1 MIEKQAAVAPDFA
14 ALRDEFPVTRGW
26 TYLDL
31 ANKAPLPQCAQ
42 DAVPEFLREMN
53 ELGAREAFSKLRVE
67 EIRASLASLLG
78 VAPGTIAFI
87 KNTSEGMNIAAQ
99 ALDLKAGD
107 NVIQAEMDH
116 PNQVY
121 AWRRLEERGVE
132 LKWVRNGEGYPP
144 VEAFVEAMDG
154 RTRAVA
160 VSYVTFGTGCRVDL
174 PALGAAC
181 RERGIVLMTD
191 AIQGVGILSASLPAL
206 GADIVVCGGHKG
218 LLGLPGTGFLY
229 CREDLIPDMTPPFY
243 ARASMVRE
251 VLDRMEV
258 GLAPDAHRFEIGN
271 QNYLGLWVLG
281 RSVEFL
287 GKVGLAHIEERVRGL
302 TTYLMEL
309 LERRGEKILTPRPWE
324 ERAAIVSIESPDPP
338 KAAARL
344 RERRVIASARN
355 NGLRFAP
362 HFYNTEEELER
373 VAGLL

>member
-1 MIEKQAAVAPDFA
+1 MIERQAAVAPDFA
-14 ALRDEFPVTRGW
+14 ALRDEFPVTRNW

-31 ANKAPLPQCAQ
+31 ANKAPLPRCAQ
-42 DAVPEFLREMN
+42 DAIPDFLREMN
-53 ELGAREAFSKLRVE
+53 ELGVREAFSKLRVE

-78 VAPGTIAFI
+78 VAPGAVAFI

-132 LKWVRNGEGYPP
+132 LKWVRNGDGYPP
-144 VEAFVEAMDG
+144 VEAFVEAMDE
-154 RTRAVA
+154 RTRVVA

-181 RERGIVLMTD
+181 RERGIILMTD
-191 AIQGVGILSASLPAL
+191 AIQGIGILSASLPAL

-229 CREDLIPDMTPPFY
+229 CREDLIPEMTPPFF

-287 GKVGLAHIEERVRGL
+287 GKVGLDHIEERVRGL

-309 LERRGEKILTPRPWE
+309 LERRGEKILTPRPWA

-338 KAAARL
+338 KAAAQL
-344 RERRVIASARN
+344 REKRIIASARN

-373 VAGLL
+373 VVSLL

>member
-1 MIEKQAAVAPDFA
+1 MIEKQGAVAPDFA
-14 ALRDEFPVTRGW
+14 ALRDEFPVTRSW

-42 DAVPEFLREMN
+42 DAIPDFLREMN
-53 ELGAREAFSKLRVE
+53 ELGAREAFSKRRVE
-67 EIRASLASLLG
+67 EVRASLASLLG
-78 VAPGTIAFI
+78 VAPGTLAFI

-99 ALDLKAGD
+99 ALDLQAGD

-121 AWRRLEERGVE
+121 ALKRLEERGVE
-132 LKWVRNGEGYPP
+132 LKWVRNGEDYPP
-144 VEAFVEAMDG
+144 VEAFIEAMDE
-154 RTRAVA
+154 RTRVVA
-160 VSYVTFGTGCRVDL
+160 VSYVTFGIGCRVDL

-191 AIQGVGILSASLPAL
+191 AIQGIGILSTPLPAL

-229 CREDLIPDMTPPFY
+229 CREDLIPDMTPPFF

-287 GKVGLAHIEERVRGL
+287 GEVGLAQVEERVRGL

-309 LERRGEKILTPRPWE
+309 LESRGEKILTPRPWA

-344 RERRVIASARN
+344 REKRVIASARN

-373 VAGLL
+373 VVGLL

>member
-14 ALRDEFPVTRGW
+14 ALRDEFPVTRNW

-31 ANKAPLPQCAQ
+31 ANKAPLPRCAQ
-42 DAVPEFLREMN
+42 DAIPDFLREMN
-53 ELGAREAFSKLRVE
+53 ELGVREAFSKVRVE
-67 EIRASLASLLG
+67 EVRASLASLLG
-78 VAPGTIAFI
+78 VAPGAIAFI

-99 ALDLKAGD
+99 ALDLQAGD
-107 NVIQAEMDH
+107 NVIQAELDH

-121 AWRRLEERGVE
+121 AWKRLEERGVE
-132 LKWVRNGEGYPP
+132 LKWVRNGEGYPS
-144 VEAFVEAMDG
+144 VEAFIEAMDG
-154 RTRAVA
+154 RTRVVA

-181 RERGIVLMTD
+181 RERGIILMTD

-229 CREDLIPDMTPPFY
+229 CREDLIPGMTPPFF

-251 VLDRMEV
+251 VLERMEV

-287 GKVGLAHIEERVRGL
+287 GKVGLAHVEERVRGL

-338 KAAARL
+338 KAAAQL
-344 RERRVIASARN
+344 REKRIIASARN
-355 NGLRFAP
+355 NALRFAP
-362 HFYNTEEELER
+362 HFYNTEEEIEQ
-373 VAGLL
+373 VVGLL

>member
-1 MIEKQAAVAPDFA
+1 MIEKQAAVVPDFA

-42 DAVPEFLREMN
+42 DAIPDFLREMN
-53 ELGAREAFSKLRVE
+53 ELGVREAFSKLRVE

-78 VAPGTIAFI
+78 VTPGTLAFI

-99 ALDLKAGD
+99 ALDLQAGD

-121 AWRRLEERGVE
+121 AWKRLEERGVE
-132 LKWVRNGEGYPP
+132 LKWVRSGEGYPP

-154 RTRAVA
+154 RTRVVA

-181 RERGIVLMTD
+181 RERGVVLMTD

-229 CREDLIPDMTPPFY
+229 CREDLIPGMTPPFF

-287 GKVGLAHIEERVRGL
+287 GKVGLDHIEERVRGL

-309 LERRGEKILTPRPWE
+309 LERRGEKILTPRPWGK
-324 ERAAIVSIESPDPP
+324 RAAIVSIESPDPP
-338 KAAARL
+338 KAAAQL
-344 RERRVIASARN
+344 REKRIIASARN

-373 VAGLL
+373 VVSLL

>member
-1 MIEKQAAVAPDFA
+1 MTEQQGAVAPDFA
-14 ALRDEFPVTRGW
+14 ALRDEFPVTRNW

-42 DAVPEFLREMN
+42 DAIPDFLREMN
-53 ELGAREAFSKLRVE
+53 ELGAREAFSKRRVE
-67 EIRASLASLLG
+67 EVRASLASLLG
-78 VAPGTIAFI
+78 VAPGTLAFI

-99 ALDLKAGD
+99 ALDLQAGD

-121 AWRRLEERGVE
+121 ALKRLEERGVE
-132 LKWVRNGEGYPP
+132 LKWVRNGEDYPP
-144 VEAFVEAMDG
+144 VEAFVEAMDE
-154 RTRAVA
+154 RTRVVA

-181 RERGIVLMTD
+181 RERGVVLMTD
-191 AIQGVGILSASLPAL
+191 AIQGVGILSTPLPAL

-229 CREDLIPDMTPPFY
+229 CREELIPDMTPPFF
-243 ARASMVRE
+243 ARASMMRE

-287 GKVGLAHIEERVRGL
+287 GR
-302 TTYLMEL
+302 
-309 LERRGEKILTPRPWE
+309 W
-324 ERAAIVSIESPDPP
+324 
-338 KAAARL
+338 
-344 RERRVIASARN
+344 
-355 NGLRFAP
+355 GLRTSRSAC
-362 HFYNTEEELER
+362 
-373 VAGLL
+373 GG